1 MRAEAVT
8 TPIGKETKMYD
19 LFIGN
24 YERVMNRIVF
34 HKFRNSFIPCIV
46 TNYYF
51 GTHKYALVPVE
62 DMAIPV
68 EHGEKRRLFYTTKI
82 YLPVG
87 YVS

>member
-1 MRAEAVT
+1 MRPGMT
-8 TPIGKETKMYD
+8 GGKDKKMYD

-51 GTHKYALVPVE
+51 SSHKYALVPTDDLHME
-62 DMAIPV
+62 S
-68 EHGEKRRLFYTTKI
+68 GKRRLFYTTKI